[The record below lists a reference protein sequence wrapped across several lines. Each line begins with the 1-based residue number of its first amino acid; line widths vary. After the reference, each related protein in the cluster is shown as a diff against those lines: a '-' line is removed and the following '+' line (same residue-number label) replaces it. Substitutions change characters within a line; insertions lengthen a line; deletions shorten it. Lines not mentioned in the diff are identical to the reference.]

1 MIRSENK
8 NNRFSRN
15 GMDMEQQQ
23 VLQEILLMDQKR
35 ISFMVQIT
43 MASAAL
49 LVICDFTVFANEK
62 ISYLIA
68 DSFLFI
74 FSALFFVLPWIERK
88 FACKSKCNIAQK
100 STTLFPMFML
110 VWSISVFMI
119 EPDNMLNILAYIFV
133 NFMISFTLVLPPRT
147 LVAMIAAALLQYSIM
162 VWQLNLDFFSESI
175 VVLLLGFFIT
185 MGIAIPFR
193 KNRISLQ
200 ISKLHIEN
208 LNKDLEKTISIR
220 TEELRKTNED
230 LENQIKQK
238 QEYELK
244 LKRALARAE
253 DSEKLKSEFL
263 ANMSHEI
270 RTPLNSIIGFTEM
283 ITEDGVTD
291 ADKKIFQNLVATNT
305 MYLLSVIDDIF
316 DVSFIKTN
324 QLNLMLKRVMLSSFI
339 ESVLNEIPVFKLKYD
354 KEDFAF
360 EVSYPQEPIWIE
372 TDDFYLKKAILRL
385 LDNAFK
391 FTRQGQIEFKT
402 VLNETH
408 LHFVIKDTGIGIKEE
423 DRERIF
429 DPFIQGDGSFSR
441 GYGGSGLGLTIAH
454 GIVTEL
460 GGTLHFDSK
469 ENEGSTFYIEFERY
483 KLSI

>member
-1 MIRSENK
+1 MNQNSNRDK
-8 NNRFSRN
+8 NYSHNCIDAER
-15 GMDMEQQQ
+15 QQ
-23 VLQEILLMDQKR
+23 VLKEISLIDQNR
-35 ISFMVQIT
+35 IVFMTQIA
-43 MASAAL
+43 MVGAAL
-49 LVICDFTVFANEK
+49 LIVCDFTVFANEK
-62 ISYLIA
+62 ISYLTA
-68 DSFLFI
+68 DSFLFL
-74 FSALFFVLPWIERK
+74 FSVLFIVLPWIERK
-88 FACKSKCNIAQK
+88 FASKSKWNIAQK
-100 STTLFPMFML
+100 STTLFPMLML
-110 VWSISVFMI
+110 VWAISVFMV
-119 EPDNMLNILAYIFV
+119 EPNNMLNILAYLFV
-133 NFMISFTLVLPPRT
+133 NFMISFTLILPTRT
-147 LVAMIAAALLQYSIM
+147 LILMIAAAFIQYSIM
-162 VWQLNLDFFSESI
+162 TWHLDLVFFTESF

-193 KNRISLQ
+193 KNRVSLQ
-200 ISKLHIEN
+200 ISKLHFEN

-220 TEELRKTNED
+220 TEELRKTNEN

-238 QEYELK
+238 QEYEIK
-244 LKRALARAE
+244 LKQALARAE

-339 ESVLNEIPVFKLKYD
+339 EIVLNEIPVFKLKYD

-408 LHFVIKDTGIGIKEE
+408 LRFVIKDTGIGIKEE

-441 GYGGSGLGLTIAH
+441 GYGGSGLGLTIAR

-460 GGTLHFDSK
+460 GGTLQFDSK

>member
-1 MIRSENK
+1 
-8 NNRFSRN
+8 
-15 GMDMEQQQ
+15 
-23 VLQEILLMDQKR
+23 
-35 ISFMVQIT
+35 
-43 MASAAL
+43 
-49 LVICDFTVFANEK
+49 
-62 ISYLIA
+62 
-68 DSFLFI
+68 
-74 FSALFFVLPWIERK
+74 
-88 FACKSKCNIAQK
+88 
-100 STTLFPMFML
+100 
-110 VWSISVFMI
+110 
-119 EPDNMLNILAYIFV
+119 
-133 NFMISFTLVLPPRT
+133 
-147 LVAMIAAALLQYSIM
+147 
-162 VWQLNLDFFSESI
+162 
-175 VVLLLGFFIT
+175 
-185 MGIAIPFR
+185 
-193 KNRISLQ
+193 
-200 ISKLHIEN
+200 
-208 LNKDLEKTISIR
+208 
-220 TEELRKTNED
+220 
-230 LENQIKQK
+230 
-238 QEYELK
+238 
-244 LKRALARAE
+244 
-253 DSEKLKSEFL
+253 
-263 ANMSHEI
+263 MSHEI

-291 ADKKIFQNLVATNT
+291 ADKKIFQNLVDTNT

-339 ESVLNEIPVFKLKYD
+339 EIVLNEIPVFKLKYD

-391 FTRQGQIEFKT
+391 FTRKGQIDFHT
-402 VLNETH
+402 VLDETH
-408 LHFVIKDTGIGIKEE
+408 LRFVIKDTGIGIKDE

-441 GYGGSGLGLTIAH
+441 GYGGSGLGLTIAR

>member
-8 NNRFSRN
+8 NNGFSRN
-15 GMDMEQQQ
+15 GIDLERQQ
-23 VLQEILLMDQKR
+23 VLQEISLIDQRR
-35 ISFMVQIT
+35 IAFMAQIA
-43 MASAAL
+43 MAGAAL
-49 LVICDFTVFANEK
+49 LIVCDFTVFANEK
-62 ISYLIA
+62 ISYLTA
-68 DSFLFI
+68 DSFLFF
-74 FSALFFVLPWIERK
+74 FSALFFVLPLIERN
-88 FACKSKCNIAQK
+88 FATNNTWNIAQK
-100 STTLFPMFML
+100 STILFPTFML

-119 EPDNMLNILAYIFV
+119 EPNNMLNIMAYIFV
-133 NFMISFTLVLPPRT
+133 NFMISFTLILPPRT
-147 LVAMIAAALLQYSIM
+147 LVAMIAAAVIQYSIM
-162 VWQLNLDFFSESI
+162 AWQLNLEFFSESI

-185 MGIAIPFR
+185 TGIAIPFR

-238 QEYELK
+238 QEYEIK
-244 LKRALARAE
+244 LKQALARAE

-316 DVSFIKTN
+316 DVSFIKTK
-324 QLNLMLKRVMLSSFI
+324 QLNLILKRVLLSSFI

-360 EVSYPQEPIWIE
+360 EVSYPQESIWIE
-372 TDDFYLKKAILRL
+372 TDDYYLKKAILRL

-391 FTRQGQIEFKT
+391 FTRKGQIDFHT
-402 VLNETH
+402 VLDETH
-408 LHFVIKDTGIGIKEE
+408 LRFVIKDTGIGIKDE

-441 GYGGSGLGLTIAH
+441 GYGGSGLGLTIAL
-454 GIVTEL
+454 GIVSEL
-460 GGTLHFDSK
+460 GGSLYFESQP
-469 ENEGSTFYIEFERY
+469 NEGSTFYIEFERY